1 MKCSKLIYIDHA
13 RTRACALSTE
23 LSLQNV
29 GTMSSSAVN
38 RCSAPVQKYARFV
51 SRARVVS
58 ESVEQHAV
66 RKTMQEERRRRFAV
80 HQYGS
85 ILHVVAR
92 VPRLNSTLLHDIGS
106 EPRRRQTAVR
116 ASEAAA
122 RPAEAWG
129 IARRPATARPLALN
143 PPHARKFASAPSQQM
158 ASVCRPRQRRSYCS
172 KQSPGRGCPR

>member
-1 MKCSKLIYIDHA
+1 MKCSKIIYIDHA

-92 VPRLNSTLLHDIGS
+92 VPR
-106 EPRRRQTAVR
+106 RRQTAVR

>member
-1 MKCSKLIYIDHA
+1 MFPGCFTTRLSLLGKSICNDRQNVRESNEMKCSKIIYIDHA

-106 EPRRRQTAVR
+106 EPR
-116 ASEAAA
+116 
-122 RPAEAWG
+122 
-129 IARRPATARPLALN
+129 LN
-143 PPHARKFASAPSQQM
+143 YVSFS
-158 ASVCRPRQRRSYCS
+158 PRFNGS
-172 KQSPGRGCPR
+172 GRFLDLHTNCKNYSS